1 MRSPAIS
8 IINLLLVKTASML
21 MSIFMIKLAKIN
33 SKTIKI
39 AFIEDYLLLAIVQLL
54 TIQVSL
60 SSEQLNN
67 IEILRC
73 MVIGINKA

>member
-8 IINLLLVKTASML
+8 IINLLLVRIASML

>member
-8 IINLLLVKTASML
+8 IINLLLVRIASML

-67 IEILRC
+67 IEI
-73 MVIGINKA
+73 